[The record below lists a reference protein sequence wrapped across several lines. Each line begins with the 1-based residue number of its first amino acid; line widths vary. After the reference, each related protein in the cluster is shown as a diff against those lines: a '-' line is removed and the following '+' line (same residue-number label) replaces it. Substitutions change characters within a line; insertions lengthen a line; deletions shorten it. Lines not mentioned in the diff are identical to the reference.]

1 MKATV
6 DRIEKNTVLLEIEVD
21 EDQFSKALGEA
32 YRKVV
37 KNVNIP
43 GFRKGKVPKKVIERY
58 FGKEAL
64 YNEAVETLIPDAY
77 MKAIEEK
84 NIIPIDQ
91 PQMELVQV
99 EEGKPV
105 IFKATVTVK
114 PEVELGQ
121 YTDLELIQPIIEVT
135 EEDLMR
141 ELDGLQNRY
150 AKLINLDEGQVQD
163 GDTVIMDFV
172 GKSEGEEFAGGKASD
187 YSLQV
192 GSGSFIAGFE
202 EQMVGMSTGEMKEI
216 HVTFPL
222 EYHAENLAGKDAVF
236 TVTVKS
242 IKRKEI
248 APLDDEFAKDVS
260 EFDTLEELREDL
272 LNKLKLTAEAEAKHM
287 LEEQAV
293 EKAVANAEVEIPE
306 ILINAQI
313 DDMVANMERRLM
325 SQKVSLD
332 DYLKYT
338 NSSKEQLRTEMRFDA
353 DRIVKNSLV
362 LEAIGKAFNIEVTE
376 EEIEQSFQE
385 LSKQYNQDAEI
396 MRKIM
401 QSQGRYEVFVDGI
414 QREKTVKLMLE
425 KSRVVVENVTNS

>member
-1 MKATV
+1 MKATA

-21 EDQFSKALGEA
+21 SDQFSKALGEA

-135 EEDLMR
+135 EEDLMK
-141 ELDGLQNRY
+141 ELEGLQNRY
-150 AKLINLDEGQVQD
+150 AKLINLDEGQVQN

-172 GKSEGEEFAGGKASD
+172 GKSEGEEFAGGKAQD

-202 EQMVGMSTGEMKEI
+202 EQMLGMSTGEIKEI
-216 HVTFPL
+216 QVTFPL
-222 EYHAENLAGKDAVF
+222 EYHAENLAGKDAEF

-338 NSSKEQLRTEMRFDA
+338 NSSKEQLRTEMHFDA

-396 MRKIM
+396 LRKIM
-401 QSQGRYEVFVDGI
+401 QSQGRYEVFIDGI
-414 QREKTVKLMLE
+414 TREKTVKMMIE
-425 KSRVVVENVTNS
+425 KSRVVENVSNS

>member
-6 DRIEKNTVLLEIEVD
+6 DRIEKNTVLLEVEVD
-21 EDQFSKALGEA
+21 QDQFSKALNEA

-77 MKAIEEK
+77 MRAIEEK
-84 NIIPIDQ
+84 NIMPIDQ

-121 YTDLELIQPIIEVT
+121 YTDFELIQPNIEVA
-135 EEDLMR
+135 EEDLMK
-141 ELDGLQNRY
+141 ELEALQNRY
-150 AKLINLDEGQVQD
+150 AKLINLDEGQVQND
-163 GDTVIMDFV
+163 DTVIMDFV
-172 GKSEGEEFAGGKASD
+172 GRSDGEEFAGGKAQD
-187 YSLQV
+187 YSLQI

-202 EQMVGMSTGEMKEI
+202 EQMVGMSTGETKEI
-216 HVTFPL
+216 NVTFPL

-260 EFDTLEELREDL
+260 EFDTLEELRVDL
-272 LNKLKLTAEAEAKHM
+272 LNKLKQNAETEAQHM
-287 LEEQAV
+287 LQEQVV
-293 EKAVANAEVEIPE
+293 EKAVENAEVEIPE
-306 ILINAQI
+306 ILINSQVDEMI
-313 DDMVANMERRLM
+313 ANMERRLM
-325 SQKVSLD
+325 AQKVSLD

-338 NSSKEQLRTEMRFDA
+338 NSSKEQLRMEMRPDA
-353 DRIVKNSLV
+353 ERAVKNSLV
-362 LEAIGKAFNIEVTE
+362 LEAVGKAFNIEVTE
-376 EEIEQSFQE
+376 EEIKTAFQE

-396 MRKIM
+396 LRKIM
-401 QSQGRYEVFVDGI
+401 QSQGKHEVFVEGL
-414 QREKTVKLMLE
+414 QREKAVKLMIE
-425 KSRVVVENVTNS
+425 KSRVVENAAS